1 MTTYFIRRF
10 LLIIPTFLGVTILVF
25 LLTRLVPGGPLERAL
40 QEAALAG
47 SDGASNVST
56 DYAGQGGSTL
66 SEDQL
71 QQMAEYYGFD
81 KNPLHSYVL
90 WLGRIIVLDLGTST
104 KYNKPVWE
112 IIRSRLPIS
121 IFYGIA
127 TLILTY
133 GVCIPL
139 GIVKAIKHKTVFDN
153 VSSAV
158 VFFGYA
164 IPSYVVAIALLTV
177 FASGLKLFPLSGF
190 VSSNFESLSLF
201 SKLIDILHHAVLPL
215 IAYVAG
221 SFAFMTMLMKNSLMD
236 NLAADYVRT
245 AIAKGLNFRTAIFNH
260 ALRNSLIP
268 IATSFGNNLS
278 LIIAGSFLIE
288 KIFNIDGFGL
298 LGFESLVDR
307 DYPVVMGIVVISSLL
322 FLLGNILSDI
332 CVAFVDPRVKFG
344 ADGSNQ

>member
-1 MTTYFIRRF
+1 M
-10 LLIIPTFLGVTILVF
+10 
-25 LLTRLVPGGPLERAL
+25 ERAL
-40 QEAALAG
+40 LEAAQAG
-47 SDGASNVST
+47 TDGAANVTS
-56 DYAGQGGSTL
+56 DYASQGGSTL
-66 SEDQL
+66 SEAQL
-71 QQMAEYYGFD
+71 QQIAEYYGFD
-81 KNPLHSYVL
+81 KNPFHSYAL
-90 WLGRIIVLDLGTST
+90 WLGKIVVLDLGTST

-121 IFYGIA
+121 LFYGIA

-133 GVCIPL
+133 GICIPL

-153 VSSAV
+153 VSSAL

-177 FASGLKLFPLSGF
+177 FASQLGMFPLSGF
-190 VSSNFESLSLF
+190 VSTNFETLSPLA
-201 SKLIDILHHAVLPL
+201 KVLDLLYHAVLPL

-245 AIAKGLNFRTAIFNH
+245 AIAKGLNFRSAIFNH